1 MSEKEKSTLA
11 ELKTFTLDERDYKTI
26 FTKKFENRK
35 PYKATNT
42 KMILSYLPG
51 TIQQI
56 LVKEGQSMKKGEPI
70 IIFESMK
77 MMNIVR
83 IPFDGKIKKIH
94 ISIGEVIPKNHL
106 IIELS

>member
-1 MSEKEKSTLA
+1 MSEKEKSTLL
-11 ELKTFTLDERDYKTI
+11 ELKTFSLDERDYQTLL
-26 FTKKFENRK
+26 TKKFANRK
-35 PYKATNT
+35 PYQAPNT

-56 LVKEGQSMKKGEPI
+56 MVKEGQTLKKGEPI

-83 IPFDGKIKKIH
+83 IPFDGKIKKIK
-94 ISIGEVIPKNHL
+94 ISVGEVIPKNHL
-106 IIELS
+106 MIELA